1 MSQICG
7 HCGTEVEDEALF
19 CPACGQPLAAEATPE
34 LPPAPD
40 WPDAPA
46 GSAPAR
52 TMTPEEAHAAWAQ
65 GQDSSSVSPGPGHE
79 EPAAQAQS
87 IASFEPEPPPIPAS
101 TSTAGEVPPWRRG
114 VAARNPPPSPE
125 DAPRA
130 GAPGT
135 HDGAGATG
143 QQGAVGATGATQ
155 AGGPRP
161 VGIVNVPATLSG
173 WLIGVG
179 SLVGAVALFLPW
191 VQGVGYTQLW
201 GLASTPNILIL
212 ILLLA
217 VGASIFFADL
227 VPEIAHRSL
236 AITAVTLIGMGIGL
250 DAVARPASAT
260 GALIFLVAMLA
271 AAAGALLP
279 EFGLDRPVGGPQA

>member
-19 CPACGQPLAAEATPE
+19 CPACGQPLAAEPAPE

-40 WPDAPA
+40 WPDAPL
-46 GSAPAR
+46 GSAPVQ

-65 GQDSSSVSPGPGHE
+65 GQDSPPTSHE
-79 EPAAQAQS
+79 AVPEERDAAEARR
-87 IASFEPEPPPIPAS
+87 AADFEPEPAPTAAS
-101 TSTAGEVPPWRRG
+101 TSTASEVPPWRRG
-114 VAARNPPPSPE
+114 VAARNPQPPPE
-125 DAPRA
+125 DAPLA
-130 GAPGT
+130 GASGM
-135 HDGAGATG
+135 HDAAGATG
-143 QQGAVGATGATQ
+143 PQSAAGATGSTQ
-155 AGGPRP
+155 AGPRP
-161 VGIVNVPATLSG
+161 AGIVKVPAALSG

-179 SLVGAVALFLPW
+179 SLVGALALFLPW

-201 GLASTPNILIL
+201 GLASSPNIVIL

-217 VGASIFFADL
+217 IGASIFFADL
-227 VPEIAHRSL
+227 VPEFGHRSL
-236 AITAVTLIGMGIGL
+236 AILAVTLIGVGIGL

-260 GALIFLVAMLA
+260 GALIFLVALVA